1 MDIAYE
7 CIFTLI
13 VSSDGPGRQGIFFRD
28 KRCIRLEMYS
38 IRDQRMG
45 ILIINKMKHDF
56 TVSELLHY
64 FSLDGHSQL
73 RTMADGLHGSFTHA
87 MYTIRDERLAMSEW
101 VFLLSTD
108 LTR

>member
-13 VSSDGPGRQGIFFRD
+13 VSSDGPGRQGIFFQRQ
-28 KRCIRLEMYS
+28 EMYS